1 MLGMGFGEIIVILL
15 IALLVFGPERLPSM
29 IKEAASFIRDLRK
42 MVARAR
48 SDIGTSVGDLGL
60 DKEDLELL
68 ADLRNPKSFIRQKVL
83 DGADL
88 GLDDPELTEALSLD
102 DKPKPKPKSKP
113 KPRSTARKPVT
124 AGSPT
129 PLAEGSTTDTFDQ
142 SPNGVA
148 AAPSVEAAG
157 SSTDI
162 AAHETSAGQPAGDSG
177 ATITAP
183 PFDPDAT

>member
-1 MLGMGFGEIIVILL
+1 VLGMGFGEIFVILL

-48 SDIGTSVGDLGL
+48 SDIGTTVGDLGL

-88 GLDDPELTEALSLD
+88 GLDDPELTEALSLE
-102 DKPKPKPKSKP
+102 DKPKPKP

-124 AGSPT
+124 AAVSPAPSSDT
-129 PLAEGSTTDTFDQ
+129 VSTNGH
-142 SPNGVA
+142 SPNGSTA
-148 AAPSVEAAG
+148 AEPADEPVP
-157 SSTDI
+157 TDV
-162 AAHETSAGQPAGDSG
+162 PATDSG
-177 ATITAP
+177 TTITAP
-183 PFDPDAT
+183 PFDSDAT